1 MNKIKLVA
9 ILLAFLWVLTACGTS
24 EGNGNAQE
32 AEESPNRESQQTP
45 EAEESLN
52 GETEQAPTNA
62 DGNSGGQRGGGP
74 GGGGRGGM
82 TTAND
87 PEIQAVLDEN
97 AGKFEQRAFADPDT
111 ADVLEYSLYIPDGYD
126 ESVQYPLLMF
136 IPDSTGAGKSAKE
149 IVEQYYGAAV
159 WVTEDDQGKHPSFVV
174 VPAFTETV
182 VDDSWNVSAQVETA
196 VSLLRELQET
206 YSIDAN
212 RIYTTGQ
219 SMGCMTSLYLN
230 SKYPDLFAAS
240 MFVSGQW
247 DISVLKPLENQKF
260 FYITAGGDARA
271 SGGQDEVMAL
281 FDADGVPYSY
291 GEWNAQNSDEEQ
303 IAAVN
308 ALTEQGLNANMVRFE
323 SGSVFK
329 EGESGMEHMA
339 SFNYGYKLS
348 AVRDWLFA
356 QNK

>member
-1 MNKIKLVA
+1 
-9 ILLAFLWVLTACGTS
+9 
-24 EGNGNAQE
+24 
-32 AEESPNRESQQTP
+32 
-45 EAEESLN
+45 
-52 GETEQAPTNA
+52 
-62 DGNSGGQRGGGP
+62 
-74 GGGGRGGM
+74 
-82 TTAND
+82 
-87 PEIQAVLDEN
+87 
-97 AGKFEQRAFADPDT
+97 
-111 ADVLEYSLYIPDGYD
+111 
-126 ESVQYPLLMF
+126 
-136 IPDSTGAGKSAKE
+136 
-149 IVEQYYGAAV
+149 
-159 WVTEDDQGKHPSFVV
+159 
-174 VPAFTETV
+174 
-182 VDDSWNVSAQVETA
+182 
-196 VSLLRELQET
+196 
-206 YSIDAN
+206 
-212 RIYTTGQ
+212 
-219 SMGCMTSLYLN
+219 MTSLYLN
-230 SKYPDLFAAS
+230 CKYPDLFAAS

-247 DISVLKPLENQKF
+247 DISALKPLENQKF
-260 FYITAGGDARA
+260 FYITAGGDAKA

>member
-1 MNKIKLVA
+1 MKRIKLTA
-9 ILLAFLWVLTACGTS
+9 ILLAFLCFLTACGTS
-24 EGNGNAQE
+24 AGSGNAEETVTGE
-32 AEESPNRESQQTP
+32 AERTP
-45 EAEESLN
+45 DAEEPVN
-52 GETEQAPTNA
+52 EETEQPPINA
-62 DGNSGGQRGGGP
+62 DGHGGGP

-82 TTAND
+82 TVANH

-97 AGKFEQRAFADPDT
+97 AGKFEQRTFTDPDT
-111 ADVLEYSLYIPDGYD
+111 ADVLEYSLYIPNGYD
-126 ESVQYPLLMF
+126 SSAAYPLLMF

-159 WVTEDDQGKHPSFVV
+159 WVTGEEQAKHPSFVM

-182 VDDSWNVSAQVETA
+182 VDDDWNVSAQVETA

-206 YSIDAN
+206 YSIDAS
-212 RIYTTGQ
+212 RLYATGQ

-230 SKYPDLFAAS
+230 CKYPDLFAAS

-247 DISVLKPLENQKF
+247 DISALKPLENQKF
-260 FYITAGGDARA
+260 FYITAGGDAKA